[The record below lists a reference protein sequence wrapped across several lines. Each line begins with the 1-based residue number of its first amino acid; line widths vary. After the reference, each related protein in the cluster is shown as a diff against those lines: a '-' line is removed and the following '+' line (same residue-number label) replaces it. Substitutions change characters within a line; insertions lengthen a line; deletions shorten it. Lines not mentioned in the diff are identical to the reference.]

1 MHTYMVAAQ
10 ADARIVNAFFDLAGR
25 RGIDGTTTR
34 EVARVAGLNEVTVFR
49 RFGDKAAL
57 TREALR
63 RLMPAG
69 LIEAYPAE
77 VDASTPERAAA
88 GLVGCLR
95 FLRDLLQDRPEVLGF
110 ALVEGLRHPELAA
123 EIAPTP
129 RAAKALLERAILTAA
144 PQLRPEV
151 DATAAV
157 LSLQGLVFMTGLW
170 HQTGLVTLPEAEW
183 DGLLAAAVRPLI
195 AWSEGGGQ

>member
-1 MHTYMVAAQ
+1 MIETAET
-10 ADARIVNAFFDLAGR
+10 RIVQAFFDLAGR

-34 EVARVAGLNEVTVFR
+34 EVARRAGVNEVTLFR
-49 RFGDKAAL
+49 RFGDKAGL

-69 LIEAYPAE
+69 VIAAYSGE

-88 GLVGCLR
+88 GLVCCLC
-95 FLRDLLQDRPEVLGF
+95 FLRDLLRQRPEVFTF
-110 ALVEGLRHPELAA
+110 ALAEHLRHPELAA

-129 RAAKALLERAILTAA
+129 FAAHAQLERAIREAA

-151 DATAAV
+151 DPAAAV
-157 LSLQGLVFMTGLW
+157 LCLQGLVFLTGLW
-170 HQTGLVTLPEAEW
+170 HQSGLAQLREAEW
-183 DGLLAAAVRPLI
+183 DRLLEAAVRPLI
-195 AWSEGGGQ
+195 AWSDGGQQ